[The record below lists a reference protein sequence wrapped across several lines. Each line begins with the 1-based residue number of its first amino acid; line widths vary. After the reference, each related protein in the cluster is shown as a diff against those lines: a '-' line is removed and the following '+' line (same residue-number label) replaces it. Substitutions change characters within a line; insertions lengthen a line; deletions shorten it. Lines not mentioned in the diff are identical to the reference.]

1 MDESVYAA
9 GYWLARAREITSI
22 ARTMKSPE
30 ARLQLATI
38 VQSYKLMAV
47 RARKKGE
54 SREGRHA
61 LEEEMRR

>member
-30 ARLQLATI
+30 ARLELASI
-38 VQSYKLMAV
+38 VASYKQMAV
-47 RARKKGE
+47 RARKQGE
-54 SREGRHA
+54 SREGSYKA
-61 LEEEMRR
+61 EWE